1 MNARV
6 NPPCGIYATANKLEA
21 AVEEQERQKKAIE
34 RMEKAQRQARRR
46 GEWGK
51 RGVR

>member
-6 NPPCGIYATANKLEA
+6 NPPCGIYETTSKLET

-34 RMEKAQRQARRR
+34 QLEKAQRQARRR

>member
-6 NPPCGIYATANKLEA
+6 NPPCGIYGVENKLETA
-21 AVEEQERQKKAIE
+21 IEEQERQKKALD
-34 RMEKAQRQARRR
+34 RLEKAQRQARRR